1 MSEILGLDFSS
12 SDEEYWPIIIGSE
25 SNRLD
30 KFLKEDKELSDRA
43 RDKIFAT
50 SAKILSQCPNPR
62 KPYGSK
68 TGLVIGKVQSGKTSQ
83 FISLISLAIDN
94 GYRIIIIFG
103 GRTNALLGQ
112 NNDRLWEYLDLEKRP
127 DRVSPFSNPTT
138 ADHSEMLAILEGGN
152 TVVISVLKHQG
163 RINDLKDLLSSSELS
178 IYPTLIIDDE
188 GDQAT
193 PNTLVNKGRKSSIYK
208 AAMDLR
214 SVLKNHAFLSITA
227 TPQANLLIRTWDV
240 LSPEF
245 CVLVEPGEGY
255 CGGSTF
261 FGVDKEKFLRKISN
275 TASLEIG
282 DGLPEEVINAV
293 GTFLVGA
300 AIRSLRGDKK
310 PHSMLIHTSSRTN
323 DHEVVTRKVRAL
335 IQLWRQ
341 ALSLNDDDPG
351 NNGIK
356 KILKA
361 AYDDIASTV
370 SPCPSWNQIYQ
381 QSKHEIRQLKE
392 DWMVNSLPQGR
403 NPTTMPRRL
412 KNNIYIGGN
421 MLDRGVTI
429 DGLAVT
435 VITRTSK
442 EQQADTVEQRAR
454 WYGYKEKYLDVCR
467 IYATEDIFET
477 FKELQIHEDDFWDS
491 LRRNEEQGIP
501 IKEWPR
507 LFKLGLQIKP
517 TRSNVAAARTYYG
530 TGWTIEHKVS
540 ISPEITSN
548 NLQVIKRF
556 LTKNNGRII
565 KFGNVEHLLVRIP
578 AQDALDNLLSKI
590 IFDENTDW
598 DHPYST
604 EYLQRL
610 ILRKK
615 LDEID
620 VLLMSKG
627 DFRERTPNGGRIQ
640 PMQGHSPHR
649 KASDPDYYPG
659 DEHLHQGRVQLQ
671 VHLIRLKDSGIE
683 TTALALYV
691 PLKSQYD
698 MGRHVVPNE

>member
-1 MSEILGLDFSS
+1 MSEIIGLEFNSKDG
-12 SDEEYWPIIIGSE
+12 ENWPIKIGSE
-25 SNRLD
+25 SSRLD
-30 KFLKEDKELSDRA
+30 KFLKEDKDLSDNA

-50 SAKILSQCPNPR
+50 SAKILSQCPDPS
-62 KPYGSK
+62 KPFGSK
-68 TGLVIGKVQSGKTSQ
+68 AGLVIGKVQSGKTSQ

-94 GYRIIIIFG
+94 GYRIIIVFG

-112 NNDRLWEYLDLEKRP
+112 NDDRIWEYLDIEKRP
-127 DRVSPFSNPTT
+127 DRVSPFANPTV

-163 RINDLKDLLSSSELS
+163 RINDLKDLLGSSDLS
-178 IYPTLIIDDE
+178 VFPALIIDDE

-193 PNTLVNKGRKSSIYK
+193 PNTLVKKGRKSSIYK

-214 SVLKNHAFLSITA
+214 NALKNHAFLSITA

-255 CGGSTF
+255 CGGAVF
-261 FGVDKEKFLRKISN
+261 FGAPKENYLRDISN
-275 TASLEIG
+275 TTTLEVG
-282 DGLPEEVINAV
+282 DGLPEEVINSV

-300 AIRSLRGDKK
+300 AVRSLRGDKK
-310 PHSMLIHTSSRTN
+310 PHSMLIHTSSRTG
-323 DHEVVTRKVRAL
+323 DHAVVTRKVRSL
-335 IQLWRQ
+335 VQLWRQ
-341 ALSLNDDDPG
+341 ALSLNEDDPG
-351 NNGIK
+351 NDGVK
-356 KILKA
+356 KVLKN
-361 AYDDIASTV
+361 AYEDIATTV
-370 SPCPSWNQIYQ
+370 SLCPSWEQIFQ
-381 QSKHEIRQLKE
+381 QSKNEIRQLKE

-403 NPTTMPRRL
+403 NPSTMPRRL

-477 FKELQIHEDDFWDS
+477 FQELQVHEDDFWDS
-491 LRRNEEQGIP
+491 LRRNEDQGIP

-507 LFKLGLQIKP
+507 LFKLGLQIRP
-517 TRSNVAAARTYYG
+517 TRSNVAAARTYHG

-540 ISPEITSN
+540 VSPEIIAN
-548 NLQVIKRF
+548 NLQVIKKF
-556 LTKNNGRII
+556 IAKSNATIV
-565 KFGNVEHLLVRIP
+565 KFGNVEHLLIRSD
-578 AQDALDNLLSKI
+578 AQDILDTLLSKI
-590 IFDENTDW
+590 QFDDNTDW
-598 DHPYST
+598 DHPYAN

-610 ILRKK
+610 ILRGR
-615 LDEID
+615 LQEID
-620 VLLMSKG
+620 VLLITKG
-627 DFRERTPNGGRIQ
+627 DIRERTANGGRIQ
-640 PMQGHSPHR
+640 PMQGYSPHR
-649 KASDPDYYPG
+649 KPTDPDYYPG
-659 DEHLHQGRVQLQ
+659 DEHIHQGRVQLQ
-671 VHLIRLKDSGIE
+671 LHIIRLKDSGIE
-683 TTALALYV
+683 TTALALHV
-691 PLKSQYD
+691 PTNSQFD
-698 MGRHVVPNE
+698 MGRHVVPSE

>member
-1 MSEILGLDFSS
+1 MSNVIGFDPISN
-12 SDEEYWPIIIGSE
+12 DNDTWPIKIGPE
-25 SNRLD
+25 SDRLD
-30 KFLKEDKELSDRA
+30 KFLKDDKDLSDSA

-50 SAKILSQCPNPR
+50 SAKILSQCPDPN
-62 KPYGSK
+62 KKVGSK
-68 TGLVIGKVQSGKTSQ
+68 AGLVIGKVQSGKTSQ

-94 GYRIIIIFG
+94 GYRIIIVFG

-112 NNDRLWEYLDLEKRP
+112 NDDRLWEYLDLEKRP
-127 DRVSPFSNPTT
+127 DRVSPFANPTA

-152 TVVISVLKHQG
+152 TVIISVLKHQG
-163 RINDLKDLLSSSELS
+163 RINDLKNLLGSSELS
-178 IYPTLIIDDE
+178 SFPTLIIDDE

-193 PNTLVNKGRKSSIYK
+193 PNTLVKKGRKSSIYK

-214 SVLKNHAFLSITA
+214 GVLKNHAFLSITA
-227 TPQANLLIRTWDV
+227 TPQANLLIRAWDV

-255 CGGSTF
+255 CGGAVF
-261 FGVDKEKFLRKISN
+261 FGTEKEKYLRNISD
-275 TASLEIG
+275 TTTLEIS

-293 GTFLVGA
+293 GLFIVGA
-300 AIRSLRGDKK
+300 AVRSLRDDKK
-310 PHSMLIHTSSRTN
+310 PHSMLIHTSSRTG
-323 DHEVVTRKVRAL
+323 DHEVVTRKVRSL
-335 IQLWRQ
+335 VQLWRQ
-341 ALSLNDDDPG
+341 ALTLNEDDPG
-351 NNGIK
+351 NFSVK
-356 KILKA
+356 KVLRSA
-361 AYDDIASTV
+361 FEDIFSTV
-370 SPCPSWNQIYQ
+370 SLCPTWEQIYLQ
-381 QSKHEIRQLKE
+381 CKTEIRQLKE

-454 WYGYKEKYLDVCR
+454 WYGYKQKYLDVCR

-477 FKELQIHEDDFWDS
+477 FQELQIHEDDFWDS

-507 LFKLGLQIKP
+507 LFKLGLKIKP

-540 ISPEITSN
+540 VTSETIN
-548 NLQVIKRF
+548 SNLLFIKKFIAKSNGAVIRY
-556 LTKNNGRII
+556 
-565 KFGNVEHLLVRIP
+565 GNVDHLLIRSG
-578 AQDALDNLLSKI
+578 AQEVLDTLLSKI
-590 IFDENTDW
+590 KFDDDTDW
-598 DHPYST
+598 DHPYAN
-604 EYLQRL
+604 EFLQRL
-610 ILRKK
+610 VLRERLK
-615 LDEID
+615 EID

-627 DFRERTPNGGRIQ
+627 DVRERTPRGGRIQ

-649 KASDPDYYPG
+649 SPGDADYYPG
-659 DEHLHQGRVQLQ
+659 DEHIHQGRVQLQ
-671 VHLIRLKDSGIE
+671 IHLIRLKDTGIE

-691 PLKSQYD
+691 PNNSQYD
-698 MGRHVVPNE
+698 MGRHVVPSE